1 MVFTR
6 DFYPPEYGTERYL
19 VQQESGQLPSWDRP
33 LLKEVAESKAALIV
47 ASLLDEDNPQFP
59 NFTEDEGHELMYVV
73 GGLPS
78 QTRDP
83 RLGADV
89 QPPLCF
95 VSREVIL

>member
-1 MVFTR
+1 MNLTSKEKSLLSR
-6 DFYPPEYGTERYL
+6 EKAANAAEAKIANREYA
-19 VQQESGQLPSWDRP
+19 VS
-33 LLKEVAESKAALIV
+33 VAESKAALIV
-47 ASLLDEDNPQFP
+47 ASLLDEDNPQLP

-73 GGLPS
+73 GGRPS